1 MTNQELTSRLHDN
14 VDALIKLHN
23 KQIGEVE
30 KAIGVSVGYFG
41 RTWNNRSFDLPI
53 TKVVAIAEYFGIEL
67 NDLIY
72 GNYKKAY
79 LIMQREKIARELKEM
94 DEAIKKG

>member
-1 MTNQELTSRLHDN
+1 MTNQELVSRLHDN
-14 VDALIKLHN
+14 VDALIKLHD

-30 KAIGVSVGYFG
+30 NAIGVSVGYFS
-41 RTWNNRSFDLPI
+41 RTWKNRSFDLPI

-79 LIMQREKIARELKEM
+79 LIIQREKIARELEEI
-94 DEAIKKG
+94 DNAIKKG